1 MQGKSQPYKMGGWR
15 RIILQ
20 KITHTSFFHSNLP
33 SLTTSP
39 SKKWRSLLVSSHWWL
54 LPPPCWPKCKRLH
67 HLNQANEKTLT
78 VISFWTHSASPDVV
92 DDVLA
97 RDEHSFSHSL
107 REIEDMHARNADEVR
122 ALSIPLLCDF
132 IIGTHSLNFTSHLD
146 TLRQTRYRKAREV
159 RSDFLYLTRFNEI

>member
-20 KITHTSFFHSNLP
+20 KITHTSFIHSNLP

-39 SKKWRSLLVSSHWWL
+39 SKKWRSLPVSSHWWL
-54 LPPPCWPKCKRLH
+54 LPPPCWPRCKRLH
-67 HLNQANEKTLT
+67 SLDQADREDSNYRLFLHPQCITRCRRRRPCPGWTFILPFPPRDRRYACEKRWRGE
-78 VISFWTHSASPDVV
+78 SS
-92 DDVLA
+92 
-97 RDEHSFSHSL
+97 
-107 REIEDMHARNADEVR
+107 
-122 ALSIPLLCDF
+122 LLCNF
-132 IIGTHSLNFTSHLD
+132 RIGTHSLNFTSHLD